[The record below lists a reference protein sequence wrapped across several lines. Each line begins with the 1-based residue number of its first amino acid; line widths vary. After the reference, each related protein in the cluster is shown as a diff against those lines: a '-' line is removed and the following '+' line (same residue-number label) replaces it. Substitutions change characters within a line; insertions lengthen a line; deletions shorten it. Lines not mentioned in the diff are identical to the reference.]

1 MRPSSG
7 GAAGAAAARKPASA
21 SSSKSKGKS
30 KSKPIGYKVFQ
41 KMMQTRLSSSRRPT
55 QGRMVQIIGD
65 MNALLLITFSGVF
78 VLDLLH
84 SFLIQHLVPLDH
96 PTSTLSASY
105 TVLQYFIDL
114 LVFVGAMCHVA
125 PSQLPWA
132 SAIVGLAL

>member
-1 MRPSSG
+1 
-7 GAAGAAAARKPASA
+7 
-21 SSSKSKGKS
+21 
-30 KSKPIGYKVFQ
+30 
-41 KMMQTRLSSSRRPT
+41 MQTRLSSSKRPT
-55 QGRMVQIIGD
+55 QGRMLQIIGD

-114 LVFVGAMCHVA
+114 LVFVGAMCHIA

-132 SAIVGLAL
+132 SAMVGLALQAISVGVSIWLGAQGIAVAVCSLPGFDF

>member
-1 MRPSSG
+1 
-7 GAAGAAAARKPASA
+7 
-21 SSSKSKGKS
+21 
-30 KSKPIGYKVFQ
+30 
-41 KMMQTRLSSSRRPT
+41 
-55 QGRMVQIIGD
+55 

-114 LVFVGAMCHVA
+114 LVFVGAMCHIA

-132 SAIVGLAL
+132 SAMVGLALQAISVGVSIWQGAQGIAVAVCSLPGFDF